1 MAHYCASQTG
11 PQALERL
18 AAPCAHASTPRL
30 AAAPPTLKAVFGHQS
45 RRTPSFHGVAE
56 APSHR
61 RRARVHAAEAG
72 AAAPAVATAP
82 AVAAPP
88 VGAAPPAVAAP
99 PLPAAP
105 LTQLVYSGVVFD
117 MDGTLAVSK
126 IDYKTMR
133 QKTGIPVGDLFTVME
148 RCGTRVGCS
157 CQQEPLLPK
166 SRDSTATTHVSFL
179 PHLCYSWDDGDRI
192 KASMDTILEL
202 EAQASASLEAM
213 PGLLSLLAFL
223 RASGIKVGL
232 ITRNTTESLNA
243 FFAGELR
250 AA

>member
-1 MAHYCASQTG
+1 
-11 PQALERL
+11 
-18 AAPCAHASTPRL
+18 
-30 AAAPPTLKAVFGHQS
+30 
-45 RRTPSFHGVAE
+45 
-56 APSHR
+56 
-61 RRARVHAAEAG
+61 VHA
-72 AAAPAVATAP
+72 

-88 VGAAPPAVAAP
+88 VGATPPVGAAP

-148 RCGTRVGCS
+148 RCGGGTWVGCS
-157 CQQEPLLPK
+157 CLQEPLLLK
-166 SRDSTATTHVSFL
+166 SRDSTATTHVSSL
-179 PHLCYSWDDGDRI
+179 PPHLCYSWDDGDRI